1 MTEEAKKSARFPL
14 IPDKRYFTIGD
25 VSEWCGVE
33 QHVLRYWE
41 QIFRQ
46 LKPIRRGGRRFYT
59 KTDLLVV
66 KKIYTLLKH
75 EGYTIEGAKR
85 KINSDEHNFKSH
97 YNNRLLDEIIKE
109 LQDILKSME

>member
-1 MTEEAKKSARFPL
+1 MTEEAKKPTRYPL
-14 IPDKRYFTIGD
+14 IPDKHYFTIGD

-46 LKPIRRGGRRFYT
+46 LKPVRRGGRRFYT
-59 KTDLLVV
+59 KDDLLVV

-75 EGYTIEGAKR
+75 EGYTIDGAKR
-85 KINSDEHNFKSH
+85 KINGDESVPKGH

-109 LQDILKSME
+109 LQAILKSMR